1 MLAKSSAVSL
11 KTAHVKLSRDANSQ
25 KLYNQMKSTEVYT
38 SVDTYTY
45 FTKCLVLKA
54 PRNS

>member
-1 MLAKSSAVSL
+1 MLAKTSAVSL